1 MIYREVAQKEYESL
15 AKLHLKAFDDFFLT
29 TLGYVFLKTY
39 YSSALKSNDSIAVC
53 AVNDNNE
60 IVGFSIGCLK
70 SKGFHKKLILNNF
83 VKFSF
88 QALKILLTK
97 PKAIIHLLN
106 NLEKESNQ
114 NDDGNY
120 SELLSIAVSPDCKGL
135 GIGKELI
142 KAFEAQAILKG
153 SKKIALTTDFNL
165 NDDVIAF
172 YRKRGYNVFYEFITY
187 PNRKMYKLI
196 KQVNKNQQQ

>member
-1 MIYREVAQKEYESL
+1 MIYRTVKKNEFDSL

-29 TLGYVFLKTY
+29 TLGYGFLKTY
-39 YSSALKSNDSIAVC
+39 YCASLKTKDSIAVC
-53 AVNDNNE
+53 AVNNKNE

-83 VKFSF
+83 LKFSV
-88 QALKILLTK
+88 QAAKILITK
-97 PKAIIHLLN
+97 PKAIIRLMN

-142 KAFEAQAILKG
+142 KAFELEAILKG
-153 SKKIALTTDFNL
+153 SNRIALTTDFNL

-172 YRKRGYNVFYEFITY
+172 YKKTGYEVFYEFITY

-196 KQVNKNQQQ
+196 KELNKN